1 MTKIQSNPL
10 SRKIRSHIE
19 KLPIRQFLG
28 VNLAS
33 LAFAI
38 AIVAPQ
44 TNAVWSTWEVTRDV
58 PMVTIPYGPTES
70 ETRWPLTTFGISQNF
85 RVGHPGLDLTAA
97 FASPV
102 YPITAGTVER
112 TSFLSFGYGNHVFIK
127 NTNQLQSLYAHL
139 SKILVKP
146 GDTVTKTT
154 EIGLVG
160 ATGWATGN
168 HVHLEVYQNGVPVNP
183 EDVLPEITQ

>member
-1 MTKIQSNPL
+1 MTNVQSSPL
-10 SRKIRSHIE
+10 SRKIRSYIE

-85 RVGHPGLDLTAA
+85 RVGHPGLDLTTS
-97 FASPV
+97 FGSPGS
-102 YPITAGTVER
+102 PLTAGTVER
-112 TSFLSFGYGNHVFIK
+112 TSSLSFG
-127 NTNQLQSLYAHL
+127 
-139 SKILVKP
+139 
-146 GDTVTKTT
+146 
-154 EIGLVG
+154 
-160 ATGWATGN
+160 
-168 HVHLEVYQNGVPVNP
+168 
-183 EDVLPEITQ
+183 

>member
-10 SRKIRSHIE
+10 SRKIRSYIE

-33 LAFAI
+33 LAFAV

-44 TNAVWSTWEVTRDV
+44 TNAVWSTWEVTREV

-85 RVGHPGLDLTAA
+85 RVAHPGLDLTTS
-97 FASPV
+97 FGSPV
-102 YPITAGTVER
+102 YPITAGTVEW
-112 TSFLSFGYGNHVFIK
+112 TSSLSFGYGNHVFIK
-127 NTNQLQSLYAHL
+127 NTNDLQSLYAHL

-146 GDTVTKTT
+146 GDAVTKTT

-160 ATGWATGN
+160 STGWATGN

-183 EDVLPEITQ
+183 EDLLPEITQ